1 MPDEKIVQ
9 IPVADLEIGMYVS
22 ELDRPWSDTPFF
34 VQGFY
39 IDSPEDIESLRAHCE
54 FVLVDVFRA
63 RKNSVRSADR
73 VYGHKSASAPMQLT
87 PSVPHPVPAVGAA
100 LFRTRAADVPAQL
113 FPHRKLKKYADE
125 GSLEDELPRAKR
137 AYADLGAALGAMM
150 AEYQRAGVLD
160 ISGVSACAGPVVDSV
175 LRNPDACVWLAR
187 LRDEDSY
194 THRHAA
200 GACVWATAL
209 GRQLGLPRIDLQRL
223 ALGALLFDVGKLRI
237 PQPLL
242 TKRERL
248 TRGEFELLKSHV
260 DFGMELLQNTGALH
274 RSVAEMVQHHHERHG
289 GHGYPGGL
297 KGEAIPVMARIAA
310 IVDCYDAITSQRPY
324 APPISPSNAVKK
336 LYAWR
341 DIDFQADLVEEFI
354 QAIGIYPAGTLVEL
368 SNGEVGVVLAEYRTR
383 RLRPNLLMLLD
394 RDKRPRANPH
404 SLDLRSALQDED
416 GKPLEIA
423 TSLEPG
429 AFGIVTEALSI

>member
-9 IPVADLEIGMYVS
+9 TPVSDLEIGMYVA
-22 ELDRPWSDTPFF
+22 ELDRPWSKTPFV

-39 IDSPEDIESLRAHCE
+39 IESPEDIDSLREHCD
-54 FVLVDVFRA
+54 FVYIDAFRT
-63 RKNSVRSADR
+63 RKGMERRSDR
-73 VYGHKSASAPMQLT
+73 IYGGHHGAGTRPEQHRAEHQQSE
-87 PSVPHPVPAVGAA
+87 GAA
-100 LFRTRAADVPAQL
+100 LFRQRAADVPAQL
-113 FPHRKLKKYADE
+113 FPHRKLKKHADAC
-125 GSLEDELPRAKR
+125 SLEEELPRAKR

-150 AEYQRAGVLD
+150 EEYQRAGVLD
-160 ISGVSACAGPVVDSV
+160 VSGVSACAGPVVDSV

-200 GACVWATAL
+200 GACVWAVAL
-209 GRQLGLPRIDLQRL
+209 GRQLGLPRIELQRI

-237 PQPLL
+237 PRELL
-242 TKRERL
+242 VKRGRL

-260 DFGMELLQNTGALH
+260 AFGMELLQDTGVMH

-289 GHGYPGGL
+289 GHGYPQGL
-297 KGEAIPVMARIAA
+297 RGEAIPVMARIAA

-324 APPISPSNAVKK
+324 AVPISPSNAVKK

-368 SNGEVGVVLAEYRTR
+368 NSGEVGVVMAEYRTR
-383 RLRPNLLMLLD
+383 RLRPQVLLLLD
-394 RDKRPRANPH
+394 REKRPLQNPRP
-404 SLDLRSALQDED
+404 LDLRNGAQGDRD
-416 GKPLEIA
+416 RPLEIA

-429 AFGIVTEALSI
+429 AFGISPEALSI

>member
-1 MPDEKIVQ
+1 MPDEKIVET
-9 IPVADLEIGMYVS
+9 PVADLEIGMYVA
-22 ELDRPWSDTPFF
+22 ELDRTWSQTPFF
-34 VQGFY
+34 IQGFY
-39 IDSPEDIESLRAHCE
+39 IESPDDIDSLRKHCE
-54 FVLVDVFRA
+54 FVYIDAYRTRQPGGRRGERVFGVKA
-63 RKNSVRSADR
+63 VALQPKAMAVEPPVRE
-73 VYGHKSASAPMQLT
+73 
-87 PSVPHPVPAVGAA
+87 GAA
-100 LFRTRAADVPAQL
+100 LFRARAADVPAQL
-113 FPHRKLKKYADE
+113 FPHRKLKKYTDA
-125 GSLEDELPRAKR
+125 GSLEEELPRAKR
-137 AYADLGAALGAMM
+137 AYSDLVAALGEMM
-150 AEYQRAGVLD
+150 QGFLRGGVLD
-160 ISGVSACAGPVVDSV
+160 ISGVSASAGPVVDSV

-200 GACVWATAL
+200 GACVWAVAI
-209 GRQLGLPRIDLQRL
+209 GRQLGLPRVDLQRL

-237 PQPLL
+237 PRQLL
-242 TKRERL
+242 NKRDRL

-260 DFGMELLQNTGALH
+260 DFGMDLLQNTGALH
-274 RSVAEMVQHHHERHG
+274 RSIAEMVQHHHERHG
-289 GHGYPGGL
+289 GHGYPAGL

-324 APPISPSNAVKK
+324 APAISPSNAVKK

-383 RLRPNLLMLLD
+383 RLRPDLLLLLD
-394 RDKRPRANPH
+394 RAKRPLTNPRR
-404 SLDLRSALQDED
+404 LELRSVLRDDD
-416 GKPLEIA
+416 GEPLEIA

-429 AFGIVTEALSI
+429 AFGIAPEALSI